1 MLAQRMLR
9 GGLRTTL
16 RCTGIDT
23 TCAGSRRFSSRFTKT
38 KKRVEVLEKEADR
51 GQQSIFDAP
60 QQQAPA
66 ASSSFPSYTPE
77 REERTG
83 TQWDALSSGTVDH
96 MRKVYGTLATGI
108 GIAAGA
114 SLFTMATP
122 LVGIHPLIPG
132 IASMVPLMGL
142 YYTSKHTHSM
152 MFRTGLYAA
161 FTGLSGVAM
170 APLLKFA
177 LAVSPAVVPQAL
189 LITTAMFGTMT
200 ALSLLAKPGATLR
213 WGVPLAGGMLVLM
226 GAGVASMFVPITS
239 AWYPLLHNVYL
250 YGGLGLFT
258 LYIAYD
264 TQKMID
270 EYEMGED
277 DHLKHAVDLFLDF
290 KMVFSRVLILLMGR
304 SD

>member
-1 MLAQRMLR
+1 MDQR
-9 GGLRTTL
+9 
-16 RCTGIDT
+16 
-23 TCAGSRRFSSRFTKT
+23 
-38 KKRVEVLEKEADR
+38 
-51 GQQSIFDAP
+51 
-60 QQQAPA
+60 
-66 ASSSFPSYTPE
+66 E
-77 REERTG
+77 REQQTG
-83 TQWDALSSGTVDH
+83 TQWDSLTTGTVDH

-142 YYTSKHTHSM
+142 YYTSKHTHSQLM
-152 MFRTGLYAA
+152 RTGLYAA

-226 GAGVASMFVPITS
+226 GAGMASMFVPITS

-270 EYEMGED
+270 EFEQGED

>member
-1 MLAQRMLR
+1 MLSRRLLH
-9 GGLRTTL
+9 GSLRTTL
-16 RCTGIDT
+16 RCTGID
-23 TCAGSRRFSSRFTKT
+23 TCAGSRRFSSRFTKS
-38 KKRVEVLEKEADR
+38 KKRVEVLEKEPDR
-51 GQQSIFDAP
+51 GQPSIFDRP
-60 QQQAPA
+60 QQQAP
-66 ASSSFPSYTPE
+66 ASSSFPSYVQPE
-77 REERTG
+77 REQQAG

-132 IASMVPLMGL
+132 IASIVPLMGL
-142 YYTSKHTHSM
+142 MYTSKHTHSM

-226 GAGVASMFVPITS
+226 GAGLASMFVPVTS

-270 EYEMGED
+270 EYEMGEE
-277 DHLKHAVDLFLDF
+277 
-290 KMVFSRVLILLMGR
+290 IGR
-304 SD
+304 AHV